1 MVAFECLVIMPP
13 VTTAEECQAFAAAQG
28 SDGEVDAAVLGA
40 AIDRGVE
47 AWPTLDVDRAGFAG
61 FLGARVPSDVPADEA
76 LRGRAL
82 GELYLAFR
90 CLAGDARASA
100 ELEDRYMRDLVELLA
115 RQRIDRDVAI
125 ETVQQLRIKLLT
137 GERPVLRAYGGV
149 GSLKGWLRITALRE
163 AIRAQRRGRGREDDE
178 ISDALADKA
187 GDPSLQYQ
195 RRLYQGEFREAFG
208 QAVAALSV
216 RDRNLLKQSVL
227 YGATVDDLG
236 ALYHVHRATAAR
248 WIASAREKLA
258 EETRQR
264 MIEQLKIAP
273 DEYDSILQLIQSE
286 LDVSVVRVLG

>member
-1 MVAFECLVIMPP
+1 MPS
-13 VTTAEECQAFAAAQG
+13 VTASEECHAFAAAQG
-28 SDGEVDAAVLGA
+28 AESGAGAVTDLAMVLGPAIDQGIDAWPALEVDRV
-40 AIDRGVE
+40 
-47 AWPTLDVDRAGFAG
+47 GFAG
-61 FLGARVPSDVPADEA
+61 FLGQRVPSDVAADEA

-90 CLAGDARASA
+90 CLAGDPRASA
-100 ELEDRYMRDLVELLA
+100 ELEDRYLRDLVELLA

-137 GERPVLRAYGGV
+137 GERPVLRAYAGV

-163 AIRAQRRGRGREDDE
+163 AIRAQRRGRDREDDE

-195 RRLYQGEFREAFG
+195 RRLYQGEFRAAFG

-248 WIASAREKLA
+248 WIAAAREKLA

-273 DEYDSILQLIQSE
+273 EEYDSILQLIQSE